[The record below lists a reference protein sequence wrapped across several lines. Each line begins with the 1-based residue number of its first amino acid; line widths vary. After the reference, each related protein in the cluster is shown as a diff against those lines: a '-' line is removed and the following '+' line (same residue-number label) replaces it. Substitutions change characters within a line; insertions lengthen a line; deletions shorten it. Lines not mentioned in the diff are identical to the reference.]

1 MINFRMLKHSDVLLW
16 IAAGLLILIG
26 LLMIFSCTFSQL
38 NRENG
43 DALYYVKRQITALGV
58 GFIGLCLFTYLDYR
72 HLKTL
77 AIAIYAVSL
86 IVLFF
91 VLFRGFTV
99 LGAQRWVSLGPI
111 SFQPSEVSKLV
122 LVIMLAAF
130 LSDRRGEIQ
139 SILDLAMPLII
150 LAVPFALIFKQPDLG
165 TSIILF
171 VIFTGLLVWAEASG
185 TLLMLLVT
193 PIISIF
199 LKPNIII
206 WLVYLLGLFLYIR
219 STKVRLVDIIAIMV
233 GNIGIGYAVPKA
245 WGMLK
250 EYQRARLLAFL
261 NPENDPLGI
270 GYHSLQAKI
279 AIGSGGFFGKGYM
292 HGTQTQLAFIPQQ
305 FTDFIFSAIGE
316 ELGFIGGVLVVGLFT
331 VVLYRA
337 VTLANES
344 RDFFGSMLAA
354 GIAVLIGFQ
363 MLINIG
369 MTLGIMPVVGVPLP
383 FISYGGTGLV
393 VNMCALGILQSIAMR
408 RHKLLF

>member
-1 MINFRMLKHSDVLLW
+1 
-16 IAAGLLILIG
+16 
-26 LLMIFSCTFSQL
+26 
-38 NRENG
+38 
-43 DALYYVKRQITALGV
+43 
-58 GFIGLCLFTYLDYR
+58 
-72 HLKTL
+72 
-77 AIAIYAVSL
+77 
-86 IVLFF
+86 
-91 VLFRGFTV
+91 
-99 LGAQRWVSLGPI
+99 
-111 SFQPSEVSKLV
+111 VSKLV